1 MERETKPL
9 LPRGALVVRAAGL
22 AALLLLQSCGTTP
35 KPPEPQV
42 AVPPVTALPPAPTP
56 APRSSSLAVERQ
68 WLQSWF
74 KGTPVRIVQQ
84 ADGDVSVDVPR
95 EFCFD
100 AGQSKVLPP
109 LAAVLDKVSQSLRRS
124 PGARLELL
132 AAPGDQAAGTALALQ
147 RAKQLRSHLMGKGVP
162 EAQLGEP
169 SAATVP
175 AVQLRL
181 ALAAS

>member
-1 MERETKPL
+1 ML
-9 LPRGALVVRAAGL
+9 
-22 AALLLLQSCGTTP
+22 ALLLLLQACGTTP
-35 KPPEPQV
+35 KPAEAPA
-42 AVPPVTALPPAPTP
+42 AVPPVTTPAPAP

-84 ADGDVSVDVPR
+84 PDGDVSVDVPR

-109 LAAVLDKVSQSLRRS
+109 LAAVLDKVSQSLRRT

-132 AAPGDQAAGTALALQ
+132 AAPGDSAADTALALQ
-147 RAKQLRSHLMGKGVP
+147 RAKQVRSHLLGKGVSG
-162 EAQLGEP
+162 AQLGAP
-169 SAATVP
+169 SAGAAP

-181 ALAAS
+181 ALAAP

>member
-1 MERETKPL
+1 MNCDASPL
-9 LPRGALVVRAAGL
+9 PQCRTPAGL
-22 AALLLLQSCGTTP
+22 AVTMLTLLLLHGCGTTP
-35 KPPEPQV
+35 KPAE
-42 AVPPVTALPPAPTP
+42 APTAAPSATAP
-56 APRSSSLAVERQ
+56 APRPSSLAVERQ

-100 AGQSKVLPP
+100 AGKSKVLPP
-109 LAAVLDKVSQSLRRS
+109 LAAVLDKVSQSLRRT

-132 AAPGDQAAGTALALQ
+132 AAPGDDAQNTALALQ
-147 RAKQLRSHLMGKGVP
+147 RAKQVRSHLMGQGVP
-162 EAQLGEP
+162 AAQLGAP
-169 SAATVP
+169 SAGTAP

-181 ALAAS
+181 ALAAP